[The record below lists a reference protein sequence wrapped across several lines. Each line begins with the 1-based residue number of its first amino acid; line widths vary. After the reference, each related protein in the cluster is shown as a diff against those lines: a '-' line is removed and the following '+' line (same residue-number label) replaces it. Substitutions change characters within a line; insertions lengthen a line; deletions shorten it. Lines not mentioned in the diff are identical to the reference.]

1 MPHVCICAALSTS
14 IVEFFLA
21 KLIFDNHRE
30 EDEKAGESHLRYFPA
45 SLVRGTANFFTT
57 SAFLHGNLAGFI
69 LHRLILCV
77 VDVNETHMLRCLIL
91 RVVIMSMK

>member
-1 MPHVCICAALSTS
+1 MCVCVALSTS
-14 IVEFFLA
+14 IVELFLA

-69 LHRLILCV
+69 LRRLIL
-77 VDVNETHMLRCLIL
+77 
-91 RVVIMSMK
+91 